1 MLLSLEGRR
10 AVVPAASAGLGFAA
24 AAALAEEGA
33 QVVICGRDA
42 TRVDEAVGRLGP
54 GAGGVV
60 ADVGTAAGAADC
72 IARAEEALQGP
83 IDILVLNGPGPA
95 PGNFASVHSAD
106 YARGVEG
113 TLLAPI
119 EMCCRVVPGMRER
132 SWGRVVAITS
142 VAVRQPISNLIIS
155 NTARTGLTAF
165 LKTLALETAAEGVT
179 VNSVQPGL
187 HGTARLLEV
196 YGDRV
201 DDEISHIPAGRLGG
215 VKDFGQIIAFLC
227 SEPASYVTGAALQ
240 VDGGLHRGLM

>member
-10 AVVPAASAGLGFAA
+10 AAVPAGSAGLGFAT
-24 AAALAEEGA
+24 AAALAAEGA

-42 TRVDEAVGRLGP
+42 ARVDEAVDRLGP

-60 ADVGTAAGAADC
+60 ADVGTVAGAADFVTK
-72 IARAEEALQGP
+72 AEAALDGP
-83 IDILVLNGPGPA
+83 IEILVLNGPGPK
-95 PGNFASVHSAD
+95 PGNFATIESAD

-113 TLLAPI
+113 NLLAPI
-119 EMCCRVVPGMRER
+119 ELCCRVVPAMRER
-132 SWGRVVAITS
+132 GWGRVVAITS
-142 VAVRQPISNLIIS
+142 VAVRQPISNLIVS

-165 LKTLALETAAEGVT
+165 LKSLALETAAEGVT

-201 DDEISHIPAGRLGG
+201 DDEVRQIPAGRLGG
-215 VKDFGQIIAFLC
+215 VPEFGQIVAFLC
-227 SEPASYVTGAALQ
+227 SEQASYITGAGLQ
-240 VDGGLHRGLM
+240 VDGGLYRGLM